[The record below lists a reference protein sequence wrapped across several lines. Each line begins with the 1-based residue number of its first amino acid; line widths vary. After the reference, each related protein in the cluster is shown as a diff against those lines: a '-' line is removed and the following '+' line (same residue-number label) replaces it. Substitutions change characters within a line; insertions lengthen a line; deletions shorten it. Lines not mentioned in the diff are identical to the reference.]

1 MENAEPQEARR
12 HLKLSEDGRTVSLE
26 QDIKGGVFV
35 CARAELVRGCARATV
50 TVPKETATGDL
61 DIGCVSADGTRAW
74 LYLGRAGERVEQR
87 RAQSQWVD
95 ASERV
100 QCGAPLLPEDRV
112 AMELDLLPAQ
122 PRLIFTLN
130 GRALPGAAAPP
141 RGCAARF
148 AVRLHVQGERAELTH
163 LNTDS
168 VPSLR
173 VATVPPPPPPPPL
186 VLSGHAASLTPYQS
200 DTPRPSPR
208 TTVPPHAAVQRSSP
222 LAPWRS
228 APLHARAAPPVHPQ
242 AGRPVTLLGG
252 REQLGAPRCSFNV
265 HQQAVGNKVWP
276 LTAAARPHPRCQR
289 QAPL

>member
-1 MENAEPQEARR
+1 MSPRLRLCSSRTRLKSLQILGQKCRCTLITIRGAVEMSVTRHGQQVWDVENAEPQEARR

-148 AVRLHVQGERAELTH
+148 VVRLHMQGERAELT
-163 LNTDS
+163 
-168 VPSLR
+168 
-173 VATVPPPPPPPPL
+173 
-186 VLSGHAASLTPYQS
+186 
-200 DTPRPSPR
+200 
-208 TTVPPHAAVQRSSP
+208 
-222 LAPWRS
+222 
-228 APLHARAAPPVHPQ
+228 
-242 AGRPVTLLGG
+242 
-252 REQLGAPRCSFNV
+252 
-265 HQQAVGNKVWP
+265 
-276 LTAAARPHPRCQR
+276 
-289 QAPL
+289 